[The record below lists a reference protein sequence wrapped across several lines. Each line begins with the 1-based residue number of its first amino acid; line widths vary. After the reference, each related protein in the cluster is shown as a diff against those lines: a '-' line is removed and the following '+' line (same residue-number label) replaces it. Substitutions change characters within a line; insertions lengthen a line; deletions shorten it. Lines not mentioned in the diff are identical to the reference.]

1 VTEFDPDTSRSY
13 EAPERRSAWSSGV
26 SFVARHPVG
35 VAQVCVALLVVIVV
49 LQNVEP
55 TSIDVL
61 FWSVARVP
69 KLVLILAS
77 MVIGGLIWELLRRRL
92 RA

>member
-1 VTEFDPDTSRSY
+1 VTEFNPDTPSSHDT
-13 EAPERRSAWSSGV
+13 PERRSGWYAGV
-26 SFVARHPVG
+26 SFIGRHPVG
-35 VAQVCVALLVVIVV
+35 VAQLCAALLIMIVV

-55 TSIDVL
+55 TSIDLL
-61 FWSVARVP
+61 FWSIAHVP

-77 MVIGGLIWELLRRRL
+77 MVAGGLTWELLRRRL

>member
-1 VTEFDPDTSRSY
+1 MTEFEPDTSLSHDGT
-13 EAPERRSAWSSGV
+13 ERRSAWSSGV
-26 SFVARHPVG
+26 GFVTRHPVG
-35 VAQVCVALLVVIVV
+35 VAQACVALLVVVVV

-55 TSIDVL
+55 TSIDLL

-77 MVIGGLIWELLRRRL
+77 MVIGGFIWELLRRRL